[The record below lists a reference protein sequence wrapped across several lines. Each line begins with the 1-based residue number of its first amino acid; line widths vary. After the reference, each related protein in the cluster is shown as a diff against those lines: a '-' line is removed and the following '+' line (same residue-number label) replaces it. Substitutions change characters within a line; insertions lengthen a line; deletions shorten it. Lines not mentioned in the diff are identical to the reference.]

1 MYLERTNHLLFELYV
16 TFHNMS
22 AQQKFKTGDRVILNS
37 GGPVM
42 TVVKYE
48 PENGEDVICQWFYSN
63 KLEEKAFNQNVI
75 ELYITPSF
83 F

>member
-1 MYLERTNHLLFELYV
+1 MAV
-16 TFHNMS
+16 K
-22 AQQKFKTGDRVILNS
+22 QKFKIGDRVVLNS

-48 PENGEDVICQWFYSN
+48 PSDGEDVICQWFYSN
-63 KLEEKAFNQNVI
+63 KLEEKAFNQNV
-75 ELYITPSF
+75 LQTYKPQSF